1 MITDKNS
8 NNPYCQKKRKKWPF
22 VVGGVSLFLFIVYW
36 VLVYFLVS
44 AALVPSFMKKLDAF
58 SEVTEKGIA
67 GQVHTTEVQENHRK
81 AIEET
86 NNWLKTV
93 KHKKYR
99 ITSRDGYE
107 LVAMEFEPEPVS
119 GSAVGTEK
127 TEKESE
133 SSSAGVKKNEHT
145 DAHNWVL
152 VLHGYTGWKEEM
164 YPFAMEYVK
173 RGYHALVPDLRCQGE
188 SDGDFIGMGLT
199 DSVDCL
205 LWLEGIRKLDPEA
218 RVVIHGQSMGAAT
231 ALIMSGMSDL
241 PSYVRAIVSDC
252 SYTDAYEMFEAK
264 IGDWFSLPA
273 FPLVDSARWMLM
285 LRGGYD
291 LYFASA
297 IDAVK
302 RSHTPTLFIHGT
314 DDQMIS
320 PEMSREL
327 YDAEACEK
335 KELLLVEGAGH
346 AQSQDKN
353 PDLYYETIF
362 RFLE

>member
-1 MITDKNS
+1 
-8 NNPYCQKKRKKWPF
+8 
-22 VVGGVSLFLFIVYW
+22 
-36 VLVYFLVS
+36 
-44 AALVPSFMKKLDAF
+44 MK
-58 SEVTEKGIA
+58 
-67 GQVHTTEVQENHRK
+67 
-81 AIEET
+81 
-86 NNWLKTV
+86 
-93 KHKKYR
+93 
-99 ITSRDGYE
+99 
-107 LVAMEFEPEPVS
+107 
-119 GSAVGTEK
+119 
-127 TEKESE
+127 
-133 SSSAGVKKNEHT
+133 
-145 DAHNWVL
+145 
-152 VLHGYTGWKEEM
+152 
-164 YPFAMEYVK
+164 
-173 RGYHALVPDLRCQGE
+173 
-188 SDGDFIGMGLT
+188 
-199 DSVDCL
+199 
-205 LWLEGIRKLDPEA
+205 
-218 RVVIHGQSMGAAT
+218 GAAT

-241 PSYVRAIVSDC
+241 PSSVRAVVSDC
-252 SYTDAYEMFEAK
+252 SYTDAYEMFEEK

-291 LYFASA
+291 LNFASA

-362 RFLE
+362 RFLA